1 MKKSPKIG
9 YGIEIV
15 KPWSKEMYNH
25 NDKVADEVRDEVWER
40 WAAAYKE
47 AKLDFEE
54 NLEEDQVGMLFSESP
69 WDNSNQTM
77 TDIQN
82 AVTVVGYG
90 SGYDVKDVQN
100 DVIDE
105 LEVAAYWRLKEI
117 AEELDIELEKGFIG
131 LK

>member
-1 MKKSPKIG
+1 MKKSPKIE

-25 NDKVADEVRDEVWER
+25 NDKVADEVRGIIEQQWKD
-40 WAAAYKE
+40 AYAE
-47 AKLDFEE
+47 AEKDFEE
-54 NLEEDQVGMLFSESP
+54 NLEEDQEGMLFSESP
-69 WDNSNQTM
+69 WENSNQTM
-77 TDIQN
+77 MDIQK

-90 SGYDVKDVQN
+90 SGYDVKDVDC